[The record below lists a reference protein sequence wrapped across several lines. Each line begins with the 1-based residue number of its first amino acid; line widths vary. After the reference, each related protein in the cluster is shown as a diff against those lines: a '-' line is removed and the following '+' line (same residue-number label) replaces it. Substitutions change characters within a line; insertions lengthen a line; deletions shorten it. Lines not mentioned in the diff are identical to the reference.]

1 MSRIQRG
8 RNRLG
13 QVVHMKS
20 DKFQVERLGRVNFV
34 HLEKFNLKFSS
45 SSFVISLIYKID
57 THRN

>member
-20 DKFQVERLGRVNFV
+20 DKFQVERLGRVN
-34 HLEKFNLKFSS
+34 LKELCRGSR
-45 SSFVISLIYKID
+45 ILKSLI
-57 THRN
+57 